1 MDARH
6 DWCYCSRLFGLHP
19 LLLGE
24 AVSIRCP
31 INSGRVGVLFEKHDN
46 QEREMGNKK
55 KACGIML
62 KPASKLRGWSSVMGN
77 AKRRGEGHVDVCLC
91 V

>member
-1 MDARH
+1 MLVILNSQALVDARH
-6 DWCYCSRLFGLHP
+6 YWCYCSCLFGFHP

-55 KACGIML
+55 SMRHHVETCLQVARL
-62 KPASKLRGWSSVMGN
+62 ELSD
-77 AKRRGEGHVDVCLC
+77 GES
-91 V
+91 